1 MAPAS
6 ELPHIDL
13 SVLTERQRDVIEMHY
28 CSGLSFF
35 AIGEFLCIKKSTV
48 QEHHDRAISKLLDAI
63 EKSKKQPL
71 SRLLFGL
78 GMAMTVAL
86 F

>member
-48 QEHHDRAISKLLDAI
+48 QEHHDRAISKLLDAMSYGADYRV
-63 EKSKKQPL
+63 EDSF
-71 SRLLFGL
+71 SE
-78 GMAMTVAL
+78 AVA
-86 F
+86 